1 MSPSPIDNLPAGT
14 VAAIFDSLAASRWPR
29 QDKPAIASRY
39 GLTIADLQT
48 LLQRHGVEDLDGMRL
63 LERAHQLRAQEA
75 TPAECYPGEAVT
87 AAESAEL
94 RAQEPVSRETEETDP
109 GTRQRLVR
117 LRVDQLRADPNN
129 PREHLA
135 RDDDEGNSD
144 LDQLADSIR
153 ENGLLQ
159 PIVVREV
166 QTYVDE
172 SPAVAY
178 TIVAGHRRAAALRN
192 LRWTTTEVII
202 RPPMRPDEVLAAM
215 LIENGQRA
223 GLDPIEE
230 ARAIRTLGAQHG
242 WTDAEVARK
251 IGRSQNYVSRRLA
264 LLQLDPDEQERI
276 RAGEMGLTAGSDLG
290 RLKSGR
296 TRYSSK
302 GHTSVDYFGPTHDL
316 ADRARARCSRLGHKG
331 RKIAGGEACGGC
343 WESVLRADERD
354 DAQTRNANAGRC
366 VTCGQDLEHDHQ
378 AIAVGR

>member
-14 VAAIFDSLAASRWPR
+14 VAAIFDTLAASRWPR

-48 LLQRHGVEDLDGMRL
+48 LLQRHGVEDLDAGRL
-63 LERAHQLRAQEA
+63 FAKRDQLRAQEQR
-75 TPAECYPGEAVT
+75 PVVGRAEHEVVLTGIDDD
-87 AAESAEL
+87 
-94 RAQEPVSRETEETDP
+94 VSRETEQTDP

-135 RDDDEGNSD
+135 HDDDEGNSD

-178 TIVAGHRRAAALRN
+178 TIVAGHRRAAALRK

-331 RKIAGGEACGGC
+331 RKIAGGEACGAC